1 MEMKKILKIVGI
13 IILALILI
21 ILIYFSTIH
30 FNGFL
35 KKENVM
41 TREEVVSLLKKGEE
55 YPNYYYSSEEYIFF
69 RNLNEIKTE
78 YYIKDGVI
86 KCVGDNGN
94 ILRWENYNTDEVISI
109 MGENNEKMYAGIS
122 SLKSYYNHEDDTV
135 LYNQRGFDYSIIAD
149 EKKFNT
155 NFEYLGE
162 KQYNGRTTILVQ
174 VWNKDSVKVNSTI
187 FYIDKDSG
195 LVMRRIDYSAMGLIK
210 LDCNRNVKFDVVTD
224 KDVEKPDLDNYE
236 VLNSEK

>member
-35 KKENVM
+35 KKDNVM
-41 TREEVVSLLKKGEE
+41 TREEVVALLKKGEE
-55 YPNYYYSSEEYIFF
+55 YPNYYYSPEDYIFF
-69 RNLNEIKTE
+69 RNLNEMKTE
-78 YYIKDGVI
+78 YYIKDGII
-86 KCVGDNGN
+86 KCVNNGS

-109 MGENNEKMYAGIS
+109 MGKSNEKMYAGIS
-122 SLKSYYNHEDDTV
+122 SLKSYYNYEYKAV

-149 EKKFNT
+149 EKTFNT

-162 KQYNGRTTILVQ
+162 KKYNERTTILVQ
-174 VWNKDSVKVNSTI
+174 VWNKDNTKVNPTI
-187 FYIDKDSG
+187 FYIDKDTG
-195 LVMRRIDYSAMGLIK
+195 LIMKRIDYSAMGLIK
-210 LDCNRNVKFDVVTD
+210 LECNRNVKLDVVTD
-224 KDVEKPDLDNYE
+224 KEVERPNLDNYE
-236 VLNSEK
+236 ILKSEE

>member
-1 MEMKKILKIVGI
+1 MKMKKILKIVGI

-122 SLKSYYNHEDDTV
+122 SLKSYYNHEDDAV

-149 EKKFNT
+149 EKKI
-155 NFEYLGE
+155 
-162 KQYNGRTTILVQ
+162 QY
-174 VWNKDSVKVNSTI
+174 
-187 FYIDKDSG
+187 
-195 LVMRRIDYSAMGLIK
+195 
-210 LDCNRNVKFDVVTD
+210 
-224 KDVEKPDLDNYE
+224 
-236 VLNSEK
+236 

>member
-35 KKENVM
+35 KKDNVM
-41 TREEVVSLLKKGEE
+41 TREEVVALLKKGEE
-55 YPNYYYSSEEYIFF
+55 YPNYYYSPEDYIFF
-69 RNLNEIKTE
+69 RKLNETKTE

-86 KCVGDNGN
+86 KCVGNNGN

-109 MGENNEKMYAGIS
+109 MGENNERKYAGIS
-122 SLKSYYNHEDDTV
+122 SLKSYYNYENEAV
-135 LYNQRGFDYSIIAD
+135 LYSQRGFDYSIIAD
-149 EKKFNT
+149 EKTFNT

-162 KQYNGRTTILVQ
+162 KQHNGRMTILVQ
-174 VWNKDSVKVNSTI
+174 VWNKDNVKVNSTI

-195 LVMRRIDYSAMGLIK
+195 LVMRRIDYSEMGLK
-210 LDCNRNVKFDVVTD
+210 KVDCNRNVKLDVVTD
-224 KDVEKPDLDNYE
+224 KDVEKPNLDNYE

>member
-35 KKENVM
+35 KKDNVM
-41 TREEVVSLLKKGEE
+41 TREEVVALLKKGEE
-55 YPNYYYSSEEYIFF
+55 YPNYYYSPEDYIFF
-69 RNLNEIKTE
+69 RKLNEAKTE
-78 YYIKDGVI
+78 YYIKNGVI
-86 KCVGDNGN
+86 KCVDNGK

-109 MGENNEKMYAGIS
+109 MGKNNEKMYAGIS
-122 SLKSYYNHEDDTV
+122 SLKSYYNYENEAV
-135 LYNQRGFDYSIIAD
+135 LYSQRGFDYSIIAD
-149 EKKFNT
+149 EKTFNT

-162 KQYNGRTTILVQ
+162 KQHNGRMTILVQ
-174 VWNKDSVKVNSTI
+174 VWNKDNVNVNSTI

-195 LVMRRIDYSAMGLIK
+195 LVMRRIDYSEMGLK
-210 LDCNRNVKFDVVTD
+210 KVDCNRNVKLDVVTD
-224 KDVEKPDLDNYE
+224 KDVEKPNLDNYE

>member
-35 KKENVM
+35 KKDNVM
-41 TREEVVSLLKKGEE
+41 TREEVVALLKKGEE
-55 YPNYYYSSEEYIFF
+55 YPNYYYLPEDYIFF
-69 RNLNEIKTE
+69 RKLNEAKTE
-78 YYIKDGVI
+78 YYIKNGVI
-86 KCVGDNGN
+86 KCVNNGEL
-94 ILRWENYNTDEVISI
+94 LRWENYNTDEVISI
-109 MGENNEKMYAGIS
+109 MGKNNEKMYAGIS
-122 SLKSYYNHEDDTV
+122 SLKGYYNYEDEAV
-135 LYNQRGFDYSIIAD
+135 LYSQRGFDYSIIAD
-149 EKKFNT
+149 EKTSNT

-162 KQYNGRTTILVQ
+162 KQYNGRMTILVQ
-174 VWNKDSVKVNSTI
+174 VWNKDSVKVNATI

-195 LVMRRIDYSAMGLIK
+195 LVMRRIDYSAMGLKK
-210 LDCNRNVKFDVVTD
+210 LDCNRNVKLDVVTD
-224 KDVEKPDLDNYE
+224 KDVEKPNLDNYE

>member
-35 KKENVM
+35 KKDNVM
-41 TREEVVSLLKKGEE
+41 TREEVVALLKKGEK
-55 YPNYYYSSEEYIFF
+55 YPNYYYSPEDYIFF
-69 RNLNEIKTE
+69 RNLNEMKTE
-78 YYIKDGVI
+78 YYIKDGII
-86 KCVGDNGN
+86 KCVNNGS

-109 MGENNEKMYAGIS
+109 MGKSNEKMYAGIS
-122 SLKSYYNHEDDTV
+122 SLKSYYNYEYKAV

-149 EKKFNT
+149 EKTFNT

-162 KQYNGRTTILVQ
+162 KKYNERTTILVQ
-174 VWNKDSVKVNSTI
+174 VWNKDNTKVNPTI
-187 FYIDKDSG
+187 FYIDKDTG
-195 LVMRRIDYSAMGLIK
+195 LIMKRIDYSAMGLIK
-210 LDCNRNVKFDVVTD
+210 LECNRNVKLDVVTD
-224 KDVEKPDLDNYE
+224 KEVERPNLDNYE
-236 VLNSEK
+236 ILKSEE

>member
-35 KKENVM
+35 KKDNVM
-41 TREEVVSLLKKGEE
+41 TREEVVALLKKGEE
-55 YPNYYYSSEEYIFF
+55 YPNYYYSPEDYIFF
-69 RNLNEIKTE
+69 RNLNEMKTE
-78 YYIKDGVI
+78 YYIKDGII
-86 KCVGDNGN
+86 KCVNNGS

-109 MGENNEKMYAGIS
+109 MGKNAGVS
-122 SLKSYYNHEDDTV
+122 SLKSYYNYGDETV
-135 LYNQRGFDYSIIAD
+135 LYNQKGFDYSIIAE
-149 EKKFNT
+149 EKTFNT

-162 KQYNGRTTILVQ
+162 KQYNGRMTILVQ
-174 VWNKDSVKVNSTI
+174 VWNKDNIKVNPTI
-187 FYIDKDSG
+187 FYIDKDTG
-195 LVMRRIDYSAMGLIK
+195 LIMKRIDYSAMGLIK
-210 LDCNRNVKFDVVTD
+210 LDCNRNVKLDVVTD
-224 KDVEKPDLDNYE
+224 KDVERPNLDNYE

>member
-1 MEMKKILKIVGI
+1 MEMRKILKIIGI

-35 KKENVM
+35 KKDNVM
-41 TREEVVSLLKKGEE
+41 TREEVVALLKKGEE
-55 YPNYYYSSEEYIFF
+55 YPNYYCSPEDYIFF
-69 RNLNEIKTE
+69 RNLKEMKTE
-78 YYIKDGVI
+78 YYIKDGII
-86 KCVGDNGN
+86 KCVNNGN

-109 MGENNEKMYAGIS
+109 IGKNDEKMYAGIS
-122 SLKSYYNHEDDTV
+122 SLKDYYNYEDEAV
-135 LYNQRGFDYSIIAD
+135 LYSQRGFDYSIIAD
-149 EKKFNT
+149 EKTFNT

-162 KQYNGRTTILVQ
+162 KQYNERTTILVQ

-195 LVMRRIDYSAMGLIK
+195 LVMRRIDYSAMGLKK
-210 LDCNRNVKFDVVTD
+210 LDCNRNVKFDIVTD
-224 KDVEKPDLDNYE
+224 KDVEKPNLDNYE
-236 VLNSEK
+236 VLNSEE

>member
-35 KKENVM
+35 KKDNVM
-41 TREEVVSLLKKGEE
+41 TREEVVALLKKGEE
-55 YPNYYYSSEEYIFF
+55 YPNYYYSPEDYIFF
-69 RNLNEIKTE
+69 RKLNEIKTE
-78 YYIKDGVI
+78 YYIKNGVI
-86 KCVGDNGN
+86 KCVNNGKL
-94 ILRWENYNTDEVISI
+94 LRWENYNTDEVISI
-109 MGENNEKMYAGIS
+109 MGKNNEKMYAGIS
-122 SLKSYYNHEDDTV
+122 SLKGYYNYEDEAV

-149 EKKFNT
+149 EKTFNT

-162 KQYNGRTTILVQ
+162 KQYNGRNTILVQ
-174 VWNKDSVKVNSTI
+174 VWNKDSVKVDSTI

-195 LVMRRIDYSAMGLIK
+195 LVMRRIDYSEIGLKK
-210 LDCNRNVKFDVVTD
+210 LDCNRNVKLDVVTD
-224 KDVEKPDLDNYE
+224 KDVEKPNLDNYE
-236 VLNSEK
+236 VLNNEK

>member
-1 MEMKKILKIVGI
+1 MKMKKILRIVGI
-13 IILALILI
+13 TILMLILI

-35 KKENVM
+35 KKDNVM

-55 YPNYYYSSEEYIFF
+55 YPNYYYSSEEYMFF
-69 RNLNEIKTE
+69 IKLNEIKTE

-86 KCVGDNGN
+86 KCVGNNGN

-122 SLKSYYNHEDDTV
+122 SLKSYYNYGDEAV
-135 LYNQRGFDYSIIAD
+135 LYSQRGFDYSIIAD
-149 EKKFNT
+149 EKTFNT
-155 NFEYLGE
+155 NFKYLGE

-174 VWNKDSVKVNSTI
+174 VWNKDSAKVNSTI

-195 LVMRRIDYSAMGLIK
+195 LVMRRIDYSAMGLK
-210 LDCNRNVKFDVVTD
+210 KVDCNRNVKLNVVTD
-224 KDVEKPDLDNYE
+224 NDVEKPNLDNYE
-236 VLNSEK
+236 VLNSQK

>member
-35 KKENVM
+35 KKDNVM
-41 TREEVVSLLKKGEE
+41 TREEVVALLKKGEE
-55 YPNYYYSSEEYIFF
+55 YPNYYYSPEDYIFF
-69 RNLNEIKTE
+69 RKLNETKTE
-78 YYIKDGVI
+78 YYIKNGVI
-86 KCVGDNGN
+86 KCVDNGK

-109 MGENNEKMYAGIS
+109 MGKNNEKMYAGIS
-122 SLKSYYNHEDDTV
+122 SLKSYYNYEDEAI
-135 LYNQRGFDYSIIAD
+135 LYSQRGFDYSIIAD
-149 EKKFNT
+149 EKTFNT

-162 KQYNGRTTILVQ
+162 KQYNGRMTILVQ

-195 LVMRRIDYSAMGLIK
+195 LVMRRIDYSAMGLKK
-210 LDCNRNVKFDVVTD
+210 LDCNRNVKLDVVTD
-224 KDVEKPDLDNYE
+224 KEGEKPNLDHYE
-236 VLNSEK
+236 ELNNEK

>member
-21 ILIYFSTIH
+21 VLIYFSTIH

-35 KKENVM
+35 KKDNVM
-41 TREEVVSLLKKGEE
+41 TREEVVALLKKGEE
-55 YPNYYYSSEEYIFF
+55 YPNYYYSSENYIFF
-69 RNLNEIKTE
+69 RNLNEMKTE

-86 KCVGDNGN
+86 KCVNNGN

-109 MGENNEKMYAGIS
+109 MGKNAGVS
-122 SLKSYYNHEDDTV
+122 SLKSYYNYDDETV
-135 LYNQRGFDYSIIAD
+135 LYNQKGFDYSIIAD
-149 EKKFNT
+149 EKTFNT

-162 KQYNGRTTILVQ
+162 KQYNERTTILVQ
-174 VWNKDSVKVNSTI
+174 VWNKDSVKANSTI

-195 LVMRRIDYSAMGLIK
+195 LVMRRIDYSAMGLKK
-210 LDCNRNVKFDVVTD
+210 LDCNRNVKLDVVTD
-224 KDVEKPDLDNYE
+224 KDIEKPNLDNYE
-236 VLNSEK
+236 VLNSEE

>member
-35 KKENVM
+35 KKDNVM
-41 TREEVVSLLKKGEE
+41 TREEVVALLKKGEE
-55 YPNYYYSSEEYIFF
+55 YPNYYYSPEDYILF
-69 RNLNEIKTE
+69 RNLNEMKTE
-78 YYIKDGVI
+78 YYIKDGII
-86 KCVGDNGN
+86 KCVNNGS

-109 MGENNEKMYAGIS
+109 MGKNNEKMYAGIS
-122 SLKSYYNHEDDTV
+122 SLKSYYNYEDEAI
-135 LYNQRGFDYSIIAD
+135 LYSQRGFDYSIIAD
-149 EKKFNT
+149 EKTFNT
-155 NFEYLGE
+155 NFKYLGE

-174 VWNKDSVKVNSTI
+174 VWNKDSAKVNSTI

-195 LVMRRIDYSAMGLIK
+195 LVMRRIDYSAMGLK
-210 LDCNRNVKFDVVTD
+210 KVDCNRNVKLNVVTD
-224 KDVEKPDLDNYE
+224 NDVEKPNLDNYE